1 MSGYA
6 HSEVVSC
13 RVEVVITIN
22 FKARSS
28 NGPYSLHIK
37 LHKFDCVLALSGAGS
52 VDDFEVRTG
61 SRVVSRRLPGTGV
74 GDTPIRAVE
83 RNSLRI
89 SHK

>member
-1 MSGYA
+1 M
-6 HSEVVSC
+6 
-13 RVEVVITIN
+13 EVVITIN